1 MLIAFETSQQLC
13 SVAILSKNG
22 VLIDQL
28 VVDEINHH
36 AKNLPLMTNEIL
48 KNNGYHFNNLSGV
61 AVSKGPGSYT
71 GLRIAAA
78 YAKGICFGL
87 NIPLIA
93 VSTLRAMAAQLN
105 IQDSSNGMLLV
116 PMIDARRME
125 VYAATFNKE
134 ELLDEERA
142 IILDKNYFQN
152 IEGYYRFFGN
162 GAEKIPTDWITKDQ
176 EIIKGI
182 KPIAS
187 VIGKLALVKLKNKE
201 FEDLDSFEPN
211 YIKSFRLG

>member
-22 VLIDQL
+22 VVIDQL
-28 VVDEINHH
+28 VVDEINNH

-105 IQDSSNGMLLV
+105 IQDYSNGMLLV

>member
-22 VLIDQL
+22 AVIDQL

-105 IQDSSNGMLLV
+105 IQDYSNGMLLV

-176 EIIKGI
+176 AIIKGV

>member
-22 VLIDQL
+22 VVIDQL
-28 VVDEINHH
+28 VVDEINNH

>member
-1 MLIAFETSQQLC
+1 
-13 SVAILSKNG
+13 
-22 VLIDQL
+22 
-28 VVDEINHH
+28 
-36 AKNLPLMTNEIL
+36 MTNEIL

-105 IQDSSNGMLLV
+105 IQDYSNGMLLV

-176 EIIKGI
+176 AIIKGV

>member
-22 VLIDQL
+22 VVIDQL
-28 VVDEINHH
+28 VVDEINNH

-48 KNNGYHFNNLSGV
+48 KNNDYHFNNLSGV

-105 IQDSSNGMLLV
+105 IQDYSNGMLLV

>member
-1 MLIAFETSQQLC
+1 LLIAFETSQQLC

-22 VLIDQL
+22 VVIDQL
-28 VVDEINHH
+28 VVDEINNH

>member
-22 VLIDQL
+22 VVIDQL
-28 VVDEINHH
+28 VVDEINNH

-87 NIPLIA
+87 NIDRSQIPLKC
-93 VSTLRAMAAQLN
+93 TH
-105 IQDSSNGMLLV
+105 
-116 PMIDARRME
+116 
-125 VYAATFNKE
+125 
-134 ELLDEERA
+134 
-142 IILDKNYFQN
+142 
-152 IEGYYRFFGN
+152 
-162 GAEKIPTDWITKDQ
+162 
-176 EIIKGI
+176 
-182 KPIAS
+182 
-187 VIGKLALVKLKNKE
+187 
-201 FEDLDSFEPN
+201 
-211 YIKSFRLG
+211 

>member
-22 VLIDQL
+22 AVIDQL

-48 KNNGYHFNNLSGV
+48 KNNDYHFNNLSGV

-105 IQDSSNGMLLV
+105 IQDYSNGMLLV